1 MSRKTPSIEELETA
15 SKVLGWLFEKY
26 CRKID
31 TRASSLEIHTLS
43 DKITRLSLV
52 NDTILNERFIMERDR
67 KKEVKNE
74 S

>member
-1 MSRKTPSIEELETA
+1 MSEKTPSIEELETA

-31 TRASSLEIHTLS
+31 ANASSLEIHTIS

-52 NDTILNERFIMERDR
+52 NDTILNERFIMERDKR
-67 KKEVKNE
+67 GGKE
-74 S
+74 